1 MWVNSIGSDNARWV
15 KESGRVGE
23 DSPRWQSS
31 GLPKGYHA
39 KNNRV
44 DVHRPGWRRVQ
55 WVCPDYFSSVLL
67 GRTIL
72 SCGLYRLRKNDVD
85 KRQHPRISCRIQCR
99 LRIAQ
104 KDVAAVVRNVSEG
117 GLSVYAE
124 VEPPEQGEVA
134 YLTLQPGRGP
144 EIEMETL
151 VWHVERR
158 CIVSTGK
165 ATTQLGLV
173 LASESEPFFDFLR
186 SLRKKTS
193 APRARES
200 GPDAPLRVQPVKLAP
215 PPEPEE
221 VSVAEPEVALEVES
235 APIHQYAIRVKQNGG
250 PRSCNV
256 VVGGESV
263 EDAKEKALAEIG
275 AGWTVLKIKM
285 L

>member
-1 MWVNSIGSDNARWV
+1 
-15 KESGRVGE
+15 VGK

-44 DVHRPGWRRVQ
+44 DVHRPGWRRAQ
-55 WVCPDYFSSVLL
+55 WVCPNYFSSVLL
-67 GRTIL
+67 GRTIS
-72 SCGLYRLRKNDVD
+72 SCGLYRLRKNDVE
-85 KRQHPRISCRIQCR
+85 KRQHPRINCRIQCK

-151 VWHVERR
+151 VWSVKSRR
-158 CIVSTGK
+158 KVSTGAA
-165 ATTQLGLV
+165 ATQIGLV
-173 LASESEPFFDFLR
+173 LASESEPFFDLLH
-186 SLRKKTS
+186 SLRKKTGAPS
-193 APRARES
+193 TSESDPAAPPRA
-200 GPDAPLRVQPVKLAP
+200 QPVKLAT

-221 VSVAEPEVALEVES
+221 ASAAEREVTPAVES

-256 VVGGESV
+256 VIGGDSV

-275 AGWTVLKIKM
+275 AGWTVLQIKM

>member
-1 MWVNSIGSDNARWV
+1 M
-15 KESGRVGE
+15 
-23 DSPRWQSS
+23 
-31 GLPKGYHA
+31 
-39 KNNRV
+39 
-44 DVHRPGWRRVQ
+44 
-55 WVCPDYFSSVLL
+55 VCPDYFSREFP
-67 GRTIL
+67 GRTIS
-72 SCGLYRLRKNDVD
+72 SCGLYQLGKSDVD
-85 KRQHPRISCRIQCR
+85 KRQHQRINCRIHCK

-104 KDVAAVVRNVSEG
+104 QDVAAVVRNVSEG

-144 EIEMETL
+144 EIEIETL
-151 VWHVERR
+151 VWHAEKRR
-158 CIVSTGK
+158 MVSTGQ
-165 ATTQLGLV
+165 AATQLGLV
-173 LASESEPFFDFLR
+173 LASGSEPFFNFLN
-186 SLRKKTS
+186 SLRKKTG
-193 APRARES
+193 APCARKS
-200 GPDAPLRVQPVKLAP
+200 DPAAPPRVQPVEVTP

-221 VSVAEPEVALEVES
+221 VSVAEREVTPAVEPAL
-235 APIHQYAIRVKQNGG
+235 IHQYAIRVKQNGG